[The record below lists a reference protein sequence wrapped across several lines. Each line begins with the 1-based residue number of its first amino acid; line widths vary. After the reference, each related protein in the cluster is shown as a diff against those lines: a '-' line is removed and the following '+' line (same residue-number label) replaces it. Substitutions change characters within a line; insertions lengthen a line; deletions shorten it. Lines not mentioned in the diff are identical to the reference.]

1 MLKKTLAFMLLGLV
15 LAATGA
21 AAMGGFAPGAGNER
35 GEHHGGGDDD

>member
-1 MLKKTLAFMLLGLV
+1 MLKRTLAFMLLGLV

-21 AAMGGFAPGAGNER
+21 AAMSGFVPGAGSER